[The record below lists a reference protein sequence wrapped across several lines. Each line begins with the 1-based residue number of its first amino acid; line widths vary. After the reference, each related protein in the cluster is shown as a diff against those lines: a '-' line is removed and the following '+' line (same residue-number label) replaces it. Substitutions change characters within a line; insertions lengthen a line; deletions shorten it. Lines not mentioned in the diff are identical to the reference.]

1 MGTTSVL
8 CLGFFFFFFKQK
20 TAYEITE
27 GDWSSDVCSSDL
39 AHARALSGEEPP
51 LVDDALPLPDRGRHP
66 HRSAA
71 DEQRGAGRLQGAR
84 GGPGRDPVAAHQLA
98 RRNAGAPDGGRGAP
112 RAPHPA
118 DHRPRDGR
126 GAGDRPAG
134 RLVLRRIAHRSAGA
148 RGRCAVRRD
157 PVGRRRRPRHRGRL
171 VPAADRP
178 FGGAVPA
185 CVGGA
190 RARHRGGQRLHER
203 RRSPGRDPQGLERRG
218 VGPTAPARAAPGRAR
233 QRPRGRTAGGAATGC
248 ARGQERHRAHARL
261 RPRLLHPLRDPARA
275 GTRLR
280 RVPRAGVLLSVTALP
295 LAVSANA
302 VRDAVRRL
310 AAIRSGSYRVVSCY
324 LKLEPRDK
332 TRGKYLIKMKNRIRA
347 ALAELERQ
355 ALERTVRDQIAA
367 DLERIRRYF
376 EQPAELPH
384 ARGIALFVCEPIRL
398 FDVIPLP
405 HVYRSRLAVEP
416 VPLIRELL
424 ALEQE
429 FGTILVAACDRT
441 GARFFEVTAFDVTE
455 LPGLRAAA
463 SRTGK
468 FHGQRQ
474 AKRGGVLAGGFG
486 EHNYHMR
493 IREEKHRHYA
503 HVADHIYQIHTQRL
517 LAGLVVAGIGVDAAA
532 LLPHL
537 HTYLHDLVLGVVKL
551 NPKKASAPVVRE
563 AALLLRDQRE
573 RAWEQAH
580 AEAVKEGLGSG
591 WAMNGIDPTLKALI
605 RGQVRTLLA
614 DGHDDDPRID
624 DAVEEAL
631 HQRAQVDVLYDDAA
645 RRTVAGLAALLR
657 FRR

>member
-1 MGTTSVL
+1 M
-8 CLGFFFFFFKQK
+8 
-20 TAYEITE
+20 
-27 GDWSSDVCSSDL
+27 
-39 AHARALSGEEPP
+39 
-51 LVDDALPLPDRGRHP
+51 
-66 HRSAA
+66 
-71 DEQRGAGRLQGAR
+71 
-84 GGPGRDPVAAHQLA
+84 
-98 RRNAGAPDGGRGAP
+98 
-112 RAPHPA
+112 
-118 DHRPRDGR
+118 
-126 GAGDRPAG
+126 
-134 RLVLRRIAHRSAGA
+134 
-148 RGRCAVRRD
+148 
-157 PVGRRRRPRHRGRL
+157 
-171 VPAADRP
+171 
-178 FGGAVPA
+178 
-185 CVGGA
+185 
-190 RARHRGGQRLHER
+190 
-203 RRSPGRDPQGLERRG
+203 
-218 VGPTAPARAAPGRAR
+218 
-233 QRPRGRTAGGAATGC
+233 
-248 ARGQERHRAHARL
+248 
-261 RPRLLHPLRDPARA
+261 
-275 GTRLR
+275 
-280 RVPRAGVLLSVTALP
+280 TALP

-310 AAIRSGSYRVVSCY
+310 AAIRPGSYRVVSCY

-332 TRGKYLIKMKNRIRA
+332 TRGKYLIKMKNRNRA

-384 ARGIALFVCEPIRL
+384 ARGIALFVCETIRL

-503 HVADHIYQIHTQRL
+503 NVADYIYQIHTQRP

-532 LLPHL
+532 LVPHL

-551 NPKKASAPVVRE
+551 NPKKASAPLVRE

-580 AEAVKEGLGSG
+580 AEAVKDGLGTG
-591 WAMNGIDPTLKALI
+591 WAVNGIDATLKALT

-631 HQRAQVDVLYDDAA
+631 RQRAQVDVLYDDAA
-645 RRTVAGLAALLR
+645 RRAVDGLAALLR